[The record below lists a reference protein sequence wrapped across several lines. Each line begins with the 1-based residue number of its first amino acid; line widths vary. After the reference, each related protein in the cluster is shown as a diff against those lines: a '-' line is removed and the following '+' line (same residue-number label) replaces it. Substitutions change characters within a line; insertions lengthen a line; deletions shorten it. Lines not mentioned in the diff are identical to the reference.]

1 MSNLAKMEYS
11 NNIEGMMQL
20 MILVDIDYQKAQR
33 RILIVSICF

>member
-20 MILVDIDYQKAQR
+20 LDIVKKVKYIELYIK
-33 RILIVSICF
+33 LW